1 MERLRE
7 EEVRQVIREW
17 VKSVGTIARASKI
30 VGVTPA
36 YMSDVVRG
44 ARAVGIKIPAY
55 LGYTHVEY
63 WEKPDAEAQNT
74 GVEVQ
79 NVMDAVQSE
88 TQEEN
93 HEVQSEGY
101 EEGKVYDD
109 RSRDWF

>member
-1 MERLRE
+1 MERLKE

-63 WEKPDAEAQNT
+63 WEKPDSEEQNK
-74 GVEVQ
+74 EMLQ
-79 NVMDAVQSE
+79 L
-88 TQEEN
+88 QEEAGV
-93 HEVQSEGY
+93 HEQEGTSHDHSS
-101 EEGKVYDD
+101 G
-109 RSRDWF
+109 DWF